1 MLEADTIKYI
11 DIKLYNYVQRNGSI
25 MHLGKKEKNIRDA
38 KIVFYKLEKLYNE
51 SNLNNKQK
59 NVLRSYLCRK
69 MIGLCQMDKTLV
81 TDKDRKYIR
90 RNARDRKSWIQSRL
104 YGSFPQL
111 LPPIIKIVKRITRYE

>member
-1 MLEADTIKYI
+1 
-11 DIKLYNYVQRNGSI
+11 

>member
-1 MLEADTIKYI
+1 MYSAVVLKCVKRSLFGNGRLRFFKGIFHEDELWTPQLMLEADTIKYI

-59 NVLRSYLCRK
+59 NV
-69 MIGLCQMDKTLV
+69 G
-81 TDKDRKYIR
+81 
-90 RNARDRKSWIQSRL
+90 
-104 YGSFPQL
+104 
-111 LPPIIKIVKRITRYE
+111 